1 MGLFIN
7 VLIAEDSKEMS
18 DNIKKIILK
27 NPAVKTAHTVNNGID
42 AYKAIINNKIDFAFV
57 EFNLPMMSASEI
69 LKQLKNENI
78 NTKIIVLSNTN
89 KNDDLNR
96 KLINLGAFK
105 IINKNAK
112 AEYIEKEILN
122 ILTNKNIKQKEIK
135 INEIEIDETI
145 NDNFL
150 KKNSIQKNTI
160 NTFPYHINRVND
172 VIDKIKYTDF
182 KNPKL
187 IAIGISTGGPKALRI
202 LIPSIPKNFPIPIL
216 IAQHIPKDFSS
227 SLAKGLNDVSQI
239 TVKEAE
245 DNEEIKAGFAYIC
258 PGENNMG
265 IYVDNNNNIK
275 IKLHPDLK
283 LDLPYMPSVN
293 YLFNTIND
301 NLKNQA
307 IAIIMTGMGN
317 DGTEG
322 MINLYNNKNLTIAQ
336 DKTTSTIFGMPK
348 SAIENNAVH
357 FIISLYDMADFLVK
371 YTKTKLKGLY

>member
-7 VLIAEDSKEMS
+7 VLIAEDSKEIS
-18 DNIKKIILK
+18 DNIKKILLK
-27 NPAVKTAHTVNNGID
+27 NPAVKIVNIVNNGID
-42 AYKAIINNKIDFAFV
+42 AYKNIINKTIDFAFV
-57 EFNLPMMSASEI
+57 EFNLQMMSASEI
-69 LKQLKNENI
+69 LKQLKKDNI
-78 NTKIIVLSNTN
+78 NTKIIVLSNTD
-89 KNDDLNR
+89 KNDDLNS
-96 KLINLGAFK
+96 KLISLGAFK

-112 AEYIEKEILN
+112 IEYIENEILN
-122 ILTNKNIKQKEIK
+122 IIINKNIKQKEEIKTNEIK
-135 INEIEIDETI
+135 IDEAI
-145 NDNFL
+145 KEHL
-150 KKNSIQKNTI
+150 SKKIIIPKNTI
-160 NTFPYHINRVND
+160 NTFPYNISR
-172 VIDKIKYTDF
+172 VIDAIKKINYSDF

-187 IAIGISTGGPKALRI
+187 IAIGISTGGPKALRS
-202 LIPSIPKNFPIPIL
+202 LIPSIPKDFPIPIL
-216 IAQHIPKDFSS
+216 ISQHIPKDFSS

-245 DNEEIKAGFAYIC
+245 NNEEVKAGFAYIC

-265 IYVDNNNNIK
+265 IYLENNNIK
-275 IKLHPDLK
+275 IKLREDLK

-301 NLKNQA
+301 NLKDQA

-336 DKTTSTIFGMPK
+336 NKTTSTIFGMPK

-357 FIISLYDMADFLVK
+357 FIISLYDMAEFLVQ
-371 YTKTKLKGLY
+371 YTTIKLKGLY

>member
-7 VLIAEDSKEMS
+7 ILIAEDSKEVS
-18 DNIKKIILK
+18 DNIKKILLK
-27 NPAVKTAHTVNNGID
+27 NPAIKIVNIVNNGID
-42 AYKAIINNKIDFAFV
+42 AYKTIINKKIDFAFV
-57 EFNLPMMSASEI
+57 EFNLPMMSASEL
-69 LKQLKNENI
+69 LKQLKKESI
-78 NTKIIVLSNTN
+78 NTKVIVLSTTD
-89 KNDDLNR
+89 KNDDLNTR
-96 KLINLGAFK
+96 ILNLGAFK

-112 AEYIEKEILN
+112 IEYIENEISS
-122 ILTNKNIKQKEIK
+122 IIINKNIKKEENIKEIK
-135 INEIEIDETI
+135 IDESI
-145 NDNFL
+145 
-150 KKNSIQKNTI
+150 KNNLFRNTTIQKNTI
-160 NTFPYHINRVND
+160 NTFPHNISRVSD
-172 VIDKIKYTDF
+172 VIKKINYSDF

-187 IAIGISTGGPKALRI
+187 IAIGISTGGPKALRS

-245 DNEEIKAGFAYIC
+245 DNEEVKAGFAYIC

-265 IYVDNNNNIK
+265 IYLDNDNIK
-275 IKLHPDLK
+275 IKLRPDLK

-293 YLFNTIND
+293 HLFNTIND
-301 NLKNQA
+301 NLKDQA
-307 IAIIMTGMGN
+307 IAVIMTGMGN

-336 DKTTSTIFGMPK
+336 NKTTSTIFGMPK

-357 FIISLYDMADFLVK
+357 FIISLYDMAEFLVQ
-371 YTKTKLKGLY
+371 YTTIKLKGLY

>member
-7 VLIAEDSKEMS
+7 ILIAEDSKEVS
-18 DNIKKIILK
+18 DNIKKILLK
-27 NPAVKTAHTVNNGID
+27 NPAVKIVNIVNNGID
-42 AYKAIINNKIDFAFV
+42 AYKTIINKKIDFAFV
-57 EFNLPMMSASEI
+57 EFNLPMMSASEL
-69 LKQLKNENI
+69 LKQLKKESI
-78 NTKIIVLSNTN
+78 NTKVIVLSTTD
-89 KNDDLNR
+89 KNDDLNTR
-96 KLINLGAFK
+96 ILNLGAFK
-105 IINKNAK
+105 IINKNMNI
-112 AEYIEKEILN
+112 EYIEKEILN
-122 ILTNKNIKQKEIK
+122 IIKNIKKEEIK
-135 INEIEIDETI
+135 TNEIKIDETI
-145 NDNFL
+145 KEYLL
-150 KKNSIQKNTI
+150 KKIIIQKNTI
-160 NTFPYHINRVND
+160 NTFPYNISRVSD
-172 VIDKIKYTDF
+172 VINKINYSNF

-187 IAIGISTGGPKALRI
+187 IAIGISTGGPKALRS

-216 IAQHIPKDFSS
+216 ISQHIPKDFSS

-245 DNEEIKAGFAYIC
+245 DNEEVKAGFAYIC

-265 IYVDNNNNIK
+265 IYLDNDKIK
-275 IKLHPDLK
+275 IKLRPDLK

-301 NLKNQA
+301 NLKDQA

-336 DKTTSTIFGMPK
+336 NKITSTIFGMPK

-357 FIISLYDMADFLVK
+357 FIISLYDIADFLVQ
-371 YTKTKLKGLY
+371 YTTIKLKGLY

>member
-7 VLIAEDSKEMS
+7 VLIAEDSKEIS
-18 DNIKKIILK
+18 DDIEKILLK
-27 NPAVKTAHTVNNGID
+27 NPAVKIVNIVNNGIN
-42 AYKAIINNKIDFAFV
+42 AYKTIINKTIDFAFV
-57 EFNLPMMSASEI
+57 EFNLQMMSASEI
-69 LKQLKNENI
+69 LKQLKKDNI
-78 NTKIIVLSNTN
+78 NTKIIVLSNTD
-89 KNDDLNR
+89 KNDDLNS
-96 KLINLGAFK
+96 KLISLGAFK

-112 AEYIEKEILN
+112 IEYIENEILN
-122 ILTNKNIKQKEIK
+122 IIINKNIKQKEEIKTNEIK
-135 INEIEIDETI
+135 IDEAI
-145 NDNFL
+145 KEHL
-150 KKNSIQKNTI
+150 SKKIIIPKNTI
-160 NTFPYHINRVND
+160 NTFPYNISRVTDAIKKIN
-172 VIDKIKYTDF
+172 YSDF

-187 IAIGISTGGPKALRI
+187 IAIGISTGGPKALRS
-202 LIPSIPKNFPIPIL
+202 LIPSIPKDFPIPIL
-216 IAQHIPKDFSS
+216 ISQHIPKDFSS

-245 DNEEIKAGFAYIC
+245 NNEEVKAGFAYIC

-265 IYVDNNNNIK
+265 IYLENNNIK
-275 IKLHPDLK
+275 IKLREDLK

-301 NLKNQA
+301 NLKDQA

-336 DKTTSTIFGMPK
+336 NKTTSTIFGMPK

-357 FIISLYDMADFLVK
+357 FIISLYDMAEFLVQ
-371 YTKTKLKGLY
+371 YTTIKLKGLY

>member
-7 VLIAEDSKEMS
+7 ILIAEDSKEVS
-18 DNIKKIILK
+18 DNIKKILLK
-27 NPAVKTAHTVNNGID
+27 NPAVKIVNIVNNGID
-42 AYKAIINNKIDFAFV
+42 AYKTIINKKIDFAFV
-57 EFNLPMMSASEI
+57 EFNLPMMSASEL
-69 LKQLKNENI
+69 LKQLKKESI
-78 NTKIIVLSNTN
+78 NTKVIVLSTTD
-89 KNDDLNR
+89 KNDDLNTR
-96 KLINLGAFK
+96 ILNLGAFK

-112 AEYIEKEILN
+112 IEYIENEISS
-122 ILTNKNIKQKEIK
+122 IIINKNIKREENIKEIK
-135 INEIEIDETI
+135 IDESIKNNLFRNTI
-145 NDNFL
+145 
-150 KKNSIQKNTI
+150 IQKNTI
-160 NTFPYHINRVND
+160 NTFPHNISRVSD
-172 VIDKIKYTDF
+172 VIKKINYSDF

-187 IAIGISTGGPKALRI
+187 IAIGISTGGPKALRS

-245 DNEEIKAGFAYIC
+245 DNEEVKAGFAYIC

-265 IYVDNNNNIK
+265 IYLDNDNIK
-275 IKLHPDLK
+275 IKLRPDLK

-293 YLFNTIND
+293 HLFNTIND
-301 NLKNQA
+301 NLKDQA
-307 IAIIMTGMGN
+307 IAVIMTGMGN

-336 DKTTSTIFGMPK
+336 NKTTSTIFGMPK

-357 FIISLYDMADFLVK
+357 FIISLYDMAEFLVQ
-371 YTKTKLKGLY
+371 YTTIKLKGLY

>member
-7 VLIAEDSKEMS
+7 VLIAEDSKEIS
-18 DNIKKIILK
+18 DDIKKILLK
-27 NPAVKTAHTVNNGID
+27 NPAVKIVNIVNNGID
-42 AYKAIINNKIDFAFV
+42 AYKTIINKKTDFAFV
-57 EFNLPMMSASEI
+57 EFNLPLMSASEL
-69 LKQLKNENI
+69 LKQLKKDNI
-78 NTKIIVLSNTN
+78 NTKIIVLSTTD
-89 KNDDLNR
+89 KNDDLNTR
-96 KLINLGAFK
+96 LINLGAFR
-105 IINKNAK
+105 IINKNMNI
-112 AEYIEKEILN
+112 EYIEKEILN
-122 ILTNKNIKQKEIK
+122 IIKNIKKEEIK
-135 INEIEIDETI
+135 TNEIKIDETI
-145 NDNFL
+145 KEYLL
-150 KKNSIQKNTI
+150 KKIIIQKNTI
-160 NTFPYHINRVND
+160 NTFPYNISRVSD
-172 VIDKIKYTDF
+172 VINKINYSDF

-187 IAIGISTGGPKALRI
+187 IAIGISTGGPKALRS

-216 IAQHIPKDFSS
+216 ISQHIPKDFSS

-245 DNEEIKAGFAYIC
+245 DNEEVKAGFAYIC

-265 IYVDNNNNIK
+265 IYLDNDKIK
-275 IKLHPDLK
+275 IKLREDLK

-301 NLKNQA
+301 NLKDQA

-336 DKTTSTIFGMPK
+336 NKITSTIFGMPK

-357 FIISLYDMADFLVK
+357 FIISLYDIADFLVQ
-371 YTKTKLKGLY
+371 YTTIKLKGLY